1 MIIKFI
7 VSILVCNYLDLCIS
21 FVFCSYLEKGVFF
34 FHFGNTGTYIRL
46 SCMIEGTG
54 NN

>member
-7 VSILVCNYLDLCIS
+7 VGILVCNYLDLRIS
-21 FVFCSYLEKGVFF
+21 FVSCSYIGKGDL
-34 FHFGNTGTYIRL
+34 FHFGNTGTYISL

-54 NN
+54 NH